1 MKTKDKIIKYI
12 QKNGAVSGKEISGHI
27 GITRQA
33 INKHIKELLQSGL
46 ILKSGITRGAQYYI
60 PQKPS
65 QIRKSESLKRTYLL
79 KNLAED
85 EVFNE
90 FSILMNLSKNL
101 TKNAFEIVRYVFN
114 EILNNAIEHSQ
125 SDKCTISIIFDD
137 YYLSFTIRDSGIGIF
152 YSIAKKF
159 KLPDEI
165 AALGELVKGKRT
177 TMPDKHTGEGVF
189 FTS

>member
-12 QKNGAVSGKEISGHI
+12 QKHGAVSGKEISEHI

-33 INKHIKELLQSGL
+33 INKHIKKLLQSGL

-125 SDKCTISIIFDD
+125 SD
-137 YYLSFTIRDSGIGIF
+137 
-152 YSIAKKF
+152 
-159 KLPDEI
+159 
-165 AALGELVKGKRT
+165 
-177 TMPDKHTGEGVF
+177 
-189 FTS
+189 